1 MSQDIGMTPNPR
13 QGSGLDRLRGLAG
26 RGPGRLA
33 GRLCSAITVSREK
46 VRLMADG
53 KIRLRERRKWA
64 LL

>member
-1 MSQDIGMTPNPR
+1 
-13 QGSGLDRLRGLAG
+13 LRGLAG